1 MGREFRIRL
10 TIVLIIFSLLL
21 SLFIALF
28 DYKKLEDRVRI
39 GQDTKIAMAE
49 DKIIDS
55 LATIDKVYNVLDYQ
69 TAEIMETHSK
79 ELLAA
84 YEREPD
90 FTKWDFGALRNQFE
104 MDVYILDDKNKVI
117 HSSLTQDLGLN
128 FSECCPRFS
137 NLLDE
142 RRNGD
147 EFVHDGMDIQTK
159 TGEIKKFS
167 YVPTPDH
174 RYLIELGV
182 ALEDE
187 EIFKHFN
194 FLETIDLLEYTY
206 ADVIKSI
213 RVYSPSGVLMGT
225 EGDEEYRNI
234 DESLLPLFKEAL
246 QSRKAR
252 EDVRIDNG
260 SRVTY
265 RYIPYTADERRGFS
279 TNRVVEIVYTDV
291 ELSGMLSAYRNEFI
305 VQVAIILAAAIV
317 LSFIIARLVA
327 RPVHLAFHD
336 SLTGLKNRAAFE
348 EEFKK
353 RFGKNSEGKALM
365 MIDLDNFK
373 AVNDKL
379 GHREGDRILKVA
391 ATTIEE
397 VAGQGNIAARVG
409 GDEFIVLLSK
419 MDEAKAEQL
428 AAELI
433 GKVNEEF
440 SSLRKKIGLS
450 PSISVGIAFAS
461 SGDDLETLYEK
472 ADRALYRSKEN
483 GKNQYNLYHVG

>member
-1 MGREFRIRL
+1 
-10 TIVLIIFSLLL
+10 
-21 SLFIALF
+21 
-28 DYKKLEDRVRI
+28 
-39 GQDTKIAMAE
+39 
-49 DKIIDS
+49 
-55 LATIDKVYNVLDYQ
+55 
-69 TAEIMETHSK
+69 
-79 ELLAA
+79 
-84 YEREPD
+84 
-90 FTKWDFGALRNQFE
+90 
-104 MDVYILDDKNKVI
+104 
-117 HSSLTQDLGLN
+117 
-128 FSECCPRFS
+128 
-137 NLLDE
+137 
-142 RRNGD
+142 
-147 EFVHDGMDIQTK
+147 
-159 TGEIKKFS
+159 
-167 YVPTPDH
+167 
-174 RYLIELGV
+174 V

-213 RVYSPSGVLMGT
+213 RVYNPNGVLMGT

-234 DESLLPLFKEAL
+234 EESLLPLFKEAL
-246 QSRKAR
+246 QSREAR
-252 EDVRIDNG
+252 EDVRIDSG

-279 TNRVVEIVYTDV
+279 TNRVVEIIYTDV
-291 ELSGMLSAYRNEFI
+291 ELSEMLSAYRNEFI
-305 VQVAIILAAAIV
+305 VQVAVILSAAIG

-327 RPVHLAFHD
+327 RPGHIAFHD
-336 SLTGLKNRAAFE
+336 SLTGLRNRAAFE

-353 RFGKNSEGKALM
+353 RLEKKSEDKALM

-397 VAGQGNIAARVG
+397 VTGQGNIAARVG
-409 GDEFIVLLSK
+409 GDEFIVLIAK
-419 MDEAKAEQL
+419 MDEAEVEQL

-433 GKVNEEF
+433 RKVNEEF
-440 SSLRKKIGLS
+440 SSLRKKIGLA
-450 PSISVGIAFAS
+450 PSISVGIAFPS

>member
-353 RFGKNSEGKALM
+353 GSGKTVKA
-365 MIDLDNFK
+365 K
-373 AVNDKL
+373 
-379 GHREGDRILKVA
+379 
-391 ATTIEE
+391 
-397 VAGQGNIAARVG
+397 
-409 GDEFIVLLSK
+409 
-419 MDEAKAEQL
+419 
-428 AAELI
+428 
-433 GKVNEEF
+433 
-440 SSLRKKIGLS
+440 
-450 PSISVGIAFAS
+450 
-461 SGDDLETLYEK
+461 
-472 ADRALYRSKEN
+472 RS
-483 GKNQYNLYHVG
+483 